1 MDHFI
6 LQLVNGNYSCFLDN
20 LSLALTS
27 ELTWV
32 AFYVTLMLLVIKN
45 NKTMSQ
51 IGLIIGC
58 AFLAILFT
66 GILNDAVIKPYFARL
81 RPCYDPEVM
90 DIIHYVKGLR
100 CSNYSFFSSHAANTF
115 SIAIFFCL
123 LTRSVTLSVTMFSWA
138 AINAWTRVYLGA
150 HYFTDVLAGTV
161 WGLVFGA
168 LVYFFIYRKVY
179 DRITPFAR
187 YISTKYTSTGYA
199 HTDIHVSIS
208 IFLLTVIGCVIYAIV

>member
-20 LSLALTS
+20 FTLALTY
-27 ELTWV
+27 EYTWV
-32 AFYVTLMLLVIKN
+32 ALYVTLMLLAIKN
-45 NKTMSQ
+45 NKTMAQ
-51 IGLIIGC
+51 IGLIFGC
-58 AFLAILFT
+58 AFLALLFT
-66 GILNDAVIKPYFARL
+66 GLFNNAFVKPHFARL

-90 DIIHYVKGLR
+90 DIIHYVKGLH
-100 CSNYSFFSSHAANTF
+100 CSGYSFFSSHAANTF
-115 SIAIFFCL
+115 SIAIFFSL
-123 LTRSVTLSVTMFSWA
+123 LTRSFPLSVTMFSWA
-138 AINAWTRVYLGA
+138 AINAWTRIYLGA
-150 HYFTDVLAGTV
+150 HYFTDVITGTV